1 MISLDCTHP
10 DLEEFIEIKS
20 DLNKVT
26 KANISIK
33 ITHEFMIAVK
43 NKEKFE
49 LSFVRNETGEV
60 IKKEVDAY
68 EVFHKFCKMNW
79 SYAEPAMLFWDT
91 IENWNMLSEDNN
103 FKYAGTNPCA
113 EEPLPAGGSCL
124 LGSINLSE
132 FVVDKKF
139 NMPSFINTVHI
150 AVNA

>member
-33 ITHEFMIAVK
+33 ITNDFMIAVK

-113 EEPLPAGGSCL
+113 EEPQYR
-124 LGSINLSE
+124 I
-132 FVVDKKF
+132 
-139 NMPSFINTVHI
+139 
-150 AVNA
+150 